1 MKLLF
6 ITPFFRV
13 PADFGIGIR
22 NYQVL
27 DHLTA
32 RHEVTVITYGEDESG
47 ETDSWLAAR
56 DAKVV
61 RLPYSRPWTSGTGRL
76 TAFRNLFYYPPASY
90 QRFSAGALSEAIDS
104 CLTQTPDIDLIVFDT
119 ELTGQAALTATLN
132 KPYAMIVHDI
142 YGESLRRQFKIT
154 AWRPHKVV
162 RLVDWLKTSYYERRV
177 LARHQNLITVSR
189 SDEAYL
195 RKHFPGARV
204 AFSSNGVDTEAFSRN
219 GHKDDGQT
227 LLFVGGF
234 EYEPNVD
241 AFFYFCREILP
252 LVRAQ
257 QPDLKFVAVGR
268 NPTTAMSAYA
278 GANEAVTL
286 TGAVKDV
293 RPYYGRASVVVL
305 PLRFGSGMK
314 LKTLEAFAMGVPV
327 VSTPVGVEGI
337 DALDGVHCAVADTA
351 EKFAEKI
358 LEFLLSRETATKAAQ
373 QARALVDQSYSWKSV
388 MLRLEAELV
397 EVMFR
402 DGRSRIEQKSD
413 R

>member
-47 ETDSWLAAR
+47 ETDAWLAAR
-56 DAKVV
+56 GAKLV
-61 RLPYSRPWTSGTGRL
+61 RLPYAFPWTNGPGRL
-76 TAFRNLFYYPPASY
+76 KAFRNLFYYPPASF
-90 QRFSAGALSEAIDS
+90 QRFSPGEISKAIDS
-104 CLTQTPDIDLIVFDT
+104 CLAQTPDIDLIVFDT
-119 ELTGQAALTATLN
+119 GLTGHAALTAKLN
-132 KPYAMIVHDI
+132 KPYVMIVHDI
-142 YGESLRRQFKIT
+142 YGESLRRQFKVT
-154 AWRPHKVV
+154 GWRPHKVV

-177 LARHQNLITVSR
+177 LARHPNLITVSS

-195 RKHFPGARV
+195 RQNFPNARV
-204 AFSSNGVDTEAFSRN
+204 VFSSNGVDTESFSRN

-241 AFFYFCREILP
+241 AFFYFCRQILP

-257 QPDLKFVAVGR
+257 RPDVKFSAVGR
-268 NPTTAMSAYA
+268 NPTTEMCVYA
-278 GANEAVTL
+278 AANEHVTL

-337 DALDGVHCAVADTA
+337 DAVDGVHCAVAGTP
-351 EKFAEKI
+351 EKFAEQI
-358 LEFLLSRETATKAAQ
+358 LQFLSDRETAKGKARR
-373 QARALVDQSYSWKSV
+373 ARELVDRKYSWKPLV
-388 MLRLEAELV
+388 LQLEAELI
-397 EVMFR
+397 EVA
-402 DGRSRIEQKSD
+402 GGAPSSPA
-413 R
+413 

>member
-27 DHLTA
+27 EHLTA
-32 RHEVTVITYGEDESG
+32 RHEVTVITYGADESG
-47 ETDSWLAAR
+47 QTDSWLAAR
-56 DAKVV
+56 GAKVV
-61 RLPYSRPWTSGTGRL
+61 RLPYAVPWTNGTGRL
-76 TAFRNLFYYPPASY
+76 MALRNLFTYPPASF
-90 QRFSAGALSEAIDS
+90 QRFSAGELSEAIDS
-104 CLTQTPDIDLIVFDT
+104 CLAQTPDIDLIIFDT
-119 ELTGQAALTATLN
+119 ELTGHAALTAKLN

-142 YGESLRRQFKIT
+142 YGESLRRQFKVT

-195 RKHFPGARV
+195 RKHFPRARV

-219 GHKDDGQT
+219 GQRYDGQT

-257 QPDLKFVAVGR
+257 RSEVKFVTVGR
-268 NPTTAMSAYA
+268 NPTTAMRAYA
-278 GANEAVTL
+278 AANDSVTL
-286 TGAVKDV
+286 TGAVEDV

-337 DALDGVHCAVADTA
+337 EAEDGVHCAVADIA
-351 EKFAEKI
+351 GKFAEQI
-358 LEFLLSRETATKAAQ
+358 LQFLSSRETAKET
-373 QARALVDQSYSWKSV
+373 ARRARELVDQNYSWKSV
-388 MLRLEAELV
+388 MLQLEAELV
-397 EVMFR
+397 EI
-402 DGRSRIEQKSD
+402 GTGKTSACTA
-413 R
+413 

>member
-6 ITPFFRV
+6 VTPFFRV

-27 DHLTA
+27 DHLTP
-32 RHEVTVITYGEDESG
+32 RHEVTVITYGKDESG
-47 ETDSWLAAR
+47 QTDLWLAAR
-56 DAKVV
+56 GAKVV
-61 RLPYSRPWTSGTGRL
+61 RLPYAVPWTNSTGRL
-76 TAFRNLFYYPPASY
+76 MALRNLFTYPPASF
-90 QRFSAGALSEAIDS
+90 QRFSASQLCEAIDS
-104 CLTQTPDIDLIVFDT
+104 CLAQTPDIDLIIFDT
-119 ELTGQAALTATLN
+119 ELTGHAALTAKLN

-142 YGESLRRQFKIT
+142 YGESLRGQYKVT

-177 LARHQNLITVSR
+177 LARHDNLITVSR

-195 RKHFPGARV
+195 KQNFPNARV
-204 AFSSNGVDTEAFSRN
+204 VFSSNGVDTDAFSRN

-257 QPDLKFVAVGR
+257 RPEVKFVAVGR
-268 NPTTAMSAYA
+268 HPSAAMREYA
-278 GANEAVTL
+278 LANEYVTL
-286 TGAVKDV
+286 TGVVKDV

-327 VSTPVGVEGI
+327 VSTSVGVEGI
-337 DALDGVHCAVADTA
+337 DAEDGVHCAVEDTA
-351 EKFAEKI
+351 EEFAEQI
-358 LEFLLSRETATKAAQ
+358 LKFLSSPDAARETAGR
-373 QARALVDQSYSWKSV
+373 AR
-388 MLRLEAELV
+388 ELV
-397 EVMFR
+397 EGSYAWTAIMAELEAGLI
-402 DGRSRIEQKSD
+402 DIAAHA
-413 R
+413 

>member
-6 ITPFFRV
+6 VTPFFRV

-32 RHEVTVITYGEDESG
+32 RQEVTVITYGEDETG

-56 DAKVV
+56 GAKVV
-61 RLPYSRPWTSGTGRL
+61 RLPYAVPWTNGTGRL
-76 TAFRNLFYYPPASY
+76 MALRNLLTYPPASF
-90 QRFSAGALSEAIDS
+90 QRFSAGELSHAIDS
-104 CLTQTPDIDLIVFDT
+104 CLAQTPDIDLIIFDT
-119 ELTGQAALTATLN
+119 ELTGHAALTAKLN

-154 AWRPHKVV
+154 AWRPHKLV

-177 LARHQNLITVSR
+177 LARHKNLITVSR

-195 RKHFPGARV
+195 RKHFPHARV

-219 GHKDDGQT
+219 GQRDDGQT

-241 AFFYFCREILP
+241 AFFYLCREILP
-252 LVRAQ
+252 RVRVKRSEV
-257 QPDLKFVAVGR
+257 KFVAVGR
-268 NPTTAMSAYA
+268 NPTTAMREFAA
-278 GANEAVTL
+278 ANDGVTL

-327 VSTPVGVEGI
+327 VSTSVGVEGI
-337 DALDGVHCAVADTA
+337 DVEVGVHCAVADSA
-351 EKFAEKI
+351 KDFADHI
-358 LEFLLSRETATKAAQ
+358 VQFLSNQ
-373 QARALVDQSYSWKSV
+373 QAAKRTARQA
-388 MLRLEAELV
+388 RELV
-397 EVMFR
+397 EESYAWAAIMAQLEAR
-402 DGRSRIEQKSD
+402 LIETAAHG
-413 R
+413 

>member
-56 DAKVV
+56 GVNVV
-61 RLPYSRPWTSGTGRL
+61 RLPYSRPWTKGTGRL
-76 TAFRNLFYYPPASY
+76 MALRNLFYYPPASF
-90 QRFSAGALSEAIDS
+90 QRFSTGELSAAIDS
-104 CLTQTPDIDLIVFDT
+104 CFAKTPDIDLIVFDT
-119 ELTGQAALTATLN
+119 ELTGQAVLNTKLN

-162 RLVDWLKTSYYERRV
+162 KLVDWLKTSYYERSV
-177 LARHQNLITVSR
+177 LARHHSLITVSR

-204 AFSSNGVDTEAFSRN
+204 VFSSNGVDTERFLRN

-252 LVRAQ
+252 LVRAK

-268 NPTTAMSAYA
+268 NPTAEMREYA
-278 GANEAVTL
+278 EANDGISL
-286 TGAVKDV
+286 TGVVADV

-337 DALDGVHCAVADTA
+337 EVEDGVHCAVAETA
-351 EKFAEKI
+351 GKFAEKI
-358 LEFLLSRETATKAAQ
+358 LGLLDRPETA
-373 QARALVDQSYSWKSV
+373 RAIALHGRDLVTAGYDWKQIAS
-388 MLRLEAELV
+388 LLEADLRRIAESGLRKPS
-397 EVMFR
+397 E
-402 DGRSRIEQKSD
+402 GRQA
-413 R
+413 